1 MWQQSETALSR
12 FVFWSKKV
20 RRKICGTSVGAKT
33 DELMTEGNHAVAE
46 ATDRDSLD
54 MVRFLIAIGADKEK
68 TDDDG
73 DNYTTALLTSLERL
87 LWFWHTWLAR
97 RMFAF

>member
-1 MWQQSETALSR
+1 M
-12 FVFWSKKV
+12 
-20 RRKICGTSVGAKT
+20 GAKT

-73 DNYTTALLTSLERL
+73 DTPL
-87 LWFWHTWLAR
+87 HC
-97 RMFAF
+97 